1 MRKAILPVYLLLIM
15 LTGCVTRSYTIQSE
29 PAGADVYVGGEH
41 VGKTPVKK
49 EFTFYGT
56 REVIIRRE
64 GFAEKRADMKLK
76 PPFYQRFPLDMVA
89 EGILPF
95 EFKNEQTFRY
105 SLESAKSTNVP
116 DLLARAG
123 VARQQLK
130 EVPVQKIIPGKERK
144 GRGHGSFPYQARS
157 RTWWR
162 VP

>member
-105 SLESAKSTNVP
+105 SL
-116 DLLARAG
+116 LWRARG
-123 VARQQLK
+123 EFG
-130 EVPVQKIIPGKERK
+130 EVGP
-144 GRGHGSFPYQARS
+144 
-157 RTWWR
+157 
-162 VP
+162 